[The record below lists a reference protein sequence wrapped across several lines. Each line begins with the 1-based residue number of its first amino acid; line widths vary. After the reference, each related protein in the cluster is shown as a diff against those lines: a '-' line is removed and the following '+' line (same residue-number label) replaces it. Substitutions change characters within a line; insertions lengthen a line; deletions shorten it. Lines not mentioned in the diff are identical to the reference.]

1 MLLFAGIGAYY
12 LWGLNA
18 LPLVGPDEP
27 LYSEV
32 AREMFVRRDF
42 VSPTLGGHTWFEKPS
57 LLYWMMM
64 AGYRVFGVS
73 EYGARIGPALS
84 GLLTAVFVCWI
95 GRTVQRAV
103 AVQNSLSTSEAASGE
118 SEHHGL
124 ARWSTLIWLS
134 SLGALIFSRAASFDI
149 LMTMALA
156 GALACFFV
164 WYIRDSTAPAND
176 SVKAGSPNFR
186 THFPLIGFYVFVGVS
201 LLAKGLIGIVIPS
214 GIIAIY
220 FLLRREL
227 PPRRFVK
234 SLLWG
239 IPLTL
244 AVAGLW
250 YGPVIYRHGWKF
262 IDEFFIQHH
271 FARYLSNKYHH
282 PEPFYFYA
290 PVLVAFSIPWTMF
303 LAAAFISGRRWRWR
317 GQTPID
323 RLRVFALVWI
333 IVPIAFFSL
342 SGSKLTAYILP
353 VMPAAALLI
362 GDRVTRLLKEARGE
376 TLIRLTGL
384 FLCALAIVGS
394 WYLVRGFPVPR
405 AIVVTAAVPLLIAG
419 TVALLRPQMRRAAL
433 VMIPIGL
440 LLTSAVTI
448 KFAGPI
454 LGRPESMRDLLN
466 AATAH
471 GYGATPVVQLHTLER
486 SAEFYAA
493 GRMSYGSRGEPIKL
507 EGATQVVEIAR
518 RNGGTVL
525 CFVPLEYQSQL
536 TAYPSI
542 ETEVIGDNTRAA
554 LIVVRAR

>member
-84 GLLTAVFVCWI
+84 GLLTAVFVFWI
-95 GRTVQRAV
+95 GRTIERA
-103 AVQNSLSTSEAASGE
+103 AVLQNSLTGSEATPGE
-118 SEHHGL
+118 SEHAGL

-149 LMTMALA
+149 VITMALA
-156 GALACFFV
+156 GTLACFFV
-164 WYIRDSTAPAND
+164 WYIRESTTPVND
-176 SVKAGSPNFR
+176 AVKGASPGLR
-186 THFPLIGFYVFVGVS
+186 TKLPLIGFYVFVGVS
-201 LLAKGLIGIVIPS
+201 LLGKGLIGIVIPF

-239 IPLTL
+239 VPLTL

-290 PVLVAFSIPWTMF
+290 PVLTAFSIPWTMF
-303 LAAAFISGRRWRWR
+303 LAAAFISARHWRWR
-317 GQTPID
+317 GHAAID

-333 IVPIAFFSL
+333 IVPIVFFSL

-353 VMPAAALLI
+353 VLPACALMI
-362 GDRVTRLLKEARGE
+362 GDRITRLLKEARGE

-384 FLCALAIVGS
+384 FLCALAIFGS

-405 AIVVTAAVPLLIAG
+405 AVVGTAALPLLICG
-419 TVALLRPQMRRAAL
+419 TFALVRPQMRRAAL

-440 LLTSAVTI
+440 LLSGAVTI
-448 KFAGPI
+448 KCAGPI

-466 AATAH
+466 AAAAR

-507 EGATQVVEIAR
+507 EGATQVVEMAR
-518 RNGGTVL
+518 RNGGVVL

-542 ETEVIGDNTRAA
+542 ETEVVGDNTRAA